1 MELKHI
7 AIIPDG
13 NRRWAKEN
21 KTSVRIA
28 YENAIDYIKTKKII
42 ESAIKE
48 GVKFFS
54 IWGFST
60 ENWKRSE
67 TEKEAIFNTIF
78 KAIESF
84 EKRMDKDKY
93 KFLCIGRRDRIPKY
107 LAIKIKTLEENTK
120 DFDRITI
127 VLAIDYGGRDEII
140 RAINNSKGKAVDEEK
155 FRKLL
160 DTKDIPDPDIII
172 RTGGEKRLS
181 GFMPFQAAYSELFFT
196 EKLFPDF
203 SVKDLKRAIDEF
215 RQRKRRF
222 GS

>member
-1 MELKHI
+1 MELIHI

-21 KTSVRIA
+21 KTSVKIA
-28 YENAIDYIKTKKII
+28 YENAIDYIKTKGII

-48 GVKFFS
+48 KVKFFS

-67 TEKEAIFNTIF
+67 SEKEAIFKTIF

-84 EKRMDKDKY
+84 EKRMNKDKY
-93 KFLCIGRRDRIPKY
+93 KFVYIGRRDRIPKY
-107 LAIKIKTLEENTK
+107 LALRIKALEEKTR

-127 VLAIDYGGRDEII
+127 ILAIDYGGRDEII
-140 RAINNSKGKAVDEEK
+140 RAVNKSKGNEMNEEN
-155 FRKLL
+155 FRKFL

-181 GFMPFQAAYSELFFT
+181 GFMPFQSAYSELFFT

-203 SVKDLKRAIDEF
+203 SVRDLKRAIDEF
-215 RQRKRRF
+215 HKRKRRF
-222 GS
+222 GV

>member
-21 KTSVRIA
+21 KTSIKVA
-28 YENAIDYIKTKKII
+28 YENAINYIKTKKII
-42 ESAIKE
+42 ESTIKE

-60 ENWKRSE
+60 ENWKRGE
-67 TEKEAIFNTIF
+67 TERESIFKTIF

-84 EKRMDKDKY
+84 EKRMDKDRY
-93 KFLCIGRRDRIPKY
+93 KFVSIGRRDRIPKY
-107 LAIKIKTLEENTK
+107 LALKIKFLEEKTQ

-127 VLAIDYGGRDEII
+127 ILAIDYGGRNEII
-140 RAINNSKGKAVDEEK
+140 RAVNKSKGNKMTEED
-155 FRKLL
+155 FRKFL
-160 DTKDIPDPDIII
+160 DTKDIPDPDMII

-181 GFMPFQAAYSELFFT
+181 GYMPFQAAYSELFFT
-196 EKLFPDF
+196 GKLFPDF
-203 SVKDLKRAIDEF
+203 SVKDMERVIDEF
-215 RQRKRRF
+215 HKRKRRF
-222 GS
+222 GG